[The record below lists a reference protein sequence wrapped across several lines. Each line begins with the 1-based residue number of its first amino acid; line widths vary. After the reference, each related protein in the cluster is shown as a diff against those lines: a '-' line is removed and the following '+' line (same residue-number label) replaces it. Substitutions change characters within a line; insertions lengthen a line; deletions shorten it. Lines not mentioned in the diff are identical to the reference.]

1 MRRLNRRLAA
11 ASIGR
16 RVSIRTLGVPISS
29 VRGLTGIGIRSR
41 SLVRRR
47 RRTLPAILP
56 RRIRGRL
63 RRCLRLYRL
72 RWLGGSQ
79 CFRLYG
85 LRCSDRLGLTS
96 WSSMGSFLRYMGV
109 FLVFI
114 RELIHRIR
122 HRFIIS
128 FPKQWPFKSDSLSL
142 LRLSVVCQTCVK
154 KM

>member
-1 MRRLNRRLAA
+1 MGRLNRRLAA
-11 ASIGR
+11 SSIGR

-47 RRTLPAILP
+47 RRTLPVVLP

-63 RRCLRLYRL
+63 CRRLCLYRL
-72 RWLGGSQ
+72 RLLGGSR

-85 LRCSDRLGLTS
+85 LRCSHRLGLTS
-96 WSSMGSFLRYMGV
+96 WGSMRSLLRYMGV

-128 FPKQWPFKSDSLSL
+128 FPKQWPFKSDLLSL